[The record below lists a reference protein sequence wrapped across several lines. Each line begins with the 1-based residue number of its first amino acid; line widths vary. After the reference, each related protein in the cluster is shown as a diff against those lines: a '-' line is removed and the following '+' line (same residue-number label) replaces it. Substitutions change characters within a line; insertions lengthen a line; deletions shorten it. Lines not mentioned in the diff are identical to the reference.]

1 MLTPTHT
8 SRKPLVPEIHRVA
21 ILDDHQHT
29 AHRYADWESLPEGA
43 RLTYFFEHLDGPAEV
58 IAALRPFDVV
68 VAMRERTPFPAEVL
82 DRLPNLRLLVTTGP
96 ANAAIDTAAAARQG
110 IVVSGTRAAGLT
122 STAELTWGLLHAL
135 TRSLPAEDRN
145 LREGAWQQTV
155 GRDLHGARL
164 GVVGLGGVG
173 SRVAQ
178 VGVAFG
184 MDVVAW
190 STHLDPEHANALG
203 VTPVSK
209 RELLSTSDVVTLHVR
224 LSPRTVG
231 LIGAGELALM
241 RPDALLINTS
251 RAPVVDEAALLAALH
266 AGALGGAALDVH
278 LTEPLPADS
287 PWHSAPRTVLTPHL
301 GYVTAGTYE
310 IFYHDALG
318 DILAYASGEPVRL
331 LTP

>member
-1 MLTPTHT
+1 M
-8 SRKPLVPEIHRVA
+8 PEIRRVA
-21 ILDDHQHT
+21 ILDDYQRT
-29 AHRYADWESLPEGA
+29 AHRYAAWESLPDGTQ
-43 RLTYFFEHLDGPAEV
+43 LTFFPFHLGGTEEV
-58 IAALRPFDVV
+58 VAALLPYDVV

-96 ANAAIDTAAAARQG
+96 ANAAVDMAAAARRG

-135 TRSLPAEDRN
+135 TRSLPAEERT
-145 LREGAWQQTV
+145 LREGGWQQTV

-173 SRVAQ
+173 SRVAR

-184 MDVVAW
+184 MEVVAW
-190 STHLDPEHANALG
+190 SAHLDPGHAKALG
-203 VTPVSK
+203 VTPVGK

-224 LSPRTVG
+224 LSPRTRG
-231 LIGAGELALM
+231 LIGRDELALM
-241 RPDALLINTS
+241 RPDALLVNTS

-266 AGALGGAALDVH
+266 AGTLGGAALDVH
-278 LTEPLPADS
+278 STEPLPAGS
-287 PWHSAPRTVLTPHL
+287 PWRDAPRTVLSPHL

-310 IFYHDALG
+310 LFYGDALG
-318 DILAYASGEPVRL
+318 DILAYAAGEPIRV
-331 LTP
+331 LTR

>member
-1 MLTPTHT
+1 M
-8 SRKPLVPEIHRVA
+8 PEIRRVA
-21 ILDDHQHT
+21 ILDDYQRT
-29 AHRYADWESLPEGA
+29 AHRYAAWDSLPEGTQ
-43 RLTYFFEHLDGPAEV
+43 LTYFSAHLDGPEEV
-58 IAALRPFDVV
+58 TAALQPFDVV

-96 ANAAIDTAAAARQG
+96 ANAAIDTAAAARRG

-164 GVVGLGGVG
+164 GVIGLGGVG

-190 STHLDPEHANALG
+190 STHLDPEHAKALD

-209 RELLSTSDVVTLHVR
+209 RELLTTSDVVTLHVR

-231 LIGAGELALM
+231 LIGIDELALM

-251 RAPVVDEAALLAALH
+251 RAPVVDEQALLAALH
-266 AGALGGAALDVH
+266 AGTVGGAALDVH
-278 LTEPLPADS
+278 FTEPLPTDS
-287 PWHSAPRTVLTPHL
+287 PWRGAPRTVLTPHL
-301 GYVTAGTYE
+301 GYVTADAYE
-310 IFYHDALG
+310 IFYRDALG
-318 DILAYASGEPVRL
+318 DILAYAADEPVRL

>member
-1 MLTPTHT
+1 M
-8 SRKPLVPEIHRVA
+8 PEIRRVA
-21 ILDDHQHT
+21 ILDDHQHA
-29 AHRYADWESLPEGA
+29 AHRYAAWDSLPEGA
-43 RLTYFFEHLDGPAEV
+43 RLTFFHEHLGGPEEV
-58 IAALRPFDVV
+58 IAALEPFDVV

-96 ANAAIDTAAAARQG
+96 ANAAIDTAAAARRG

-135 TRSLPAEDRN
+135 TRSLPAEERH
-145 LREGAWQQTV
+145 LRDGGWQRTV

-164 GVVGLGGVG
+164 GVIGLGGVG
-173 SRVAQ
+173 SRVAR
-178 VGVAFG
+178 VGLAFG

-190 STHLDPEHANALG
+190 SAHLDPGHATALG

-209 RELLSTSDVVTLHVR
+209 RELLTTSDVVTLHVR

-231 LIGAGELALM
+231 LIGAEELALM

-251 RAPVVDEAALLAALH
+251 RAPVVDEEALLTALH
-266 AGALGGAALDVH
+266 AGTLGGAALDVH
-278 LTEPLPADS
+278 STEPLPADS
-287 PWHSAPRTVLTPHL
+287 PWHNAPRTVLTPHL
-301 GYVTAGTYE
+301 GYVTDGAYE
-310 IFYHDALG
+310 IFYRDALD
-318 DILAYASGEPVRL
+318 DILAHAAGEPVRV

>member
-1 MLTPTHT
+1 M
-8 SRKPLVPEIHRVA
+8 PELRRVA
-21 ILDDHQHT
+21 ILDDYQHT
-29 AHRYADWESLPEGA
+29 AHRYAHWDSLPEGSD
-43 RLTYFFEHLDGPAEV
+43 LTYFPEHLGSAEAV
-58 IAALRPFDVV
+58 VAALETFDVV

-82 DRLPNLRLLVTTGP
+82 GRLPNLRLLVTTGP
-96 ANAAIDTAAAARQG
+96 ANAAVDLVAAARHG

-145 LREGAWQQTV
+145 LREGGWQRTV

-164 GVVGLGGVG
+164 GVIGLGGVG
-173 SRVAQ
+173 SQVAR

-190 STHLDPEHANALG
+190 STHLDAGRAEALG

-209 RELLSTSDVVTLHVR
+209 RELLATSDVVTLHVP
-224 LSPRTVG
+224 LSPRTTG
-231 LIGAGELALM
+231 LIGTDELALM

-251 RAPVVDEAALLAALH
+251 RAPVVDDRALLAALY
-266 AGALGGAALDVH
+266 AGTLGGAALDVH
-278 LTEPLPADS
+278 FTEPLPVDS
-287 PWHSAPRTVLTPHL
+287 PWRSAPRTVLTPHL
-301 GYVTAGTYE
+301 GYVTAGAYQT
-310 IFYHDALG
+310 FYRDALA
-318 DILAYASGEPVRL
+318 DILAYAAGEPVRV